1 MQILL
6 CCGKHKL
13 DPVQLIYFAG
23 TWIVVDGNN
32 VGFRMLT
39 ANFLDDTF
47 SYDVV
52 RQASKRLDADDVR
65 DTAVDEFHHLSGQE
79 PSFTGL
85 ISGRNDGRS
94 HFCKITDIC
103 GWCKVA
109 EPRVG
114 IVGEILVKFLPAANN
129 HLAELLES
137 EGAEAVVP
145 DLIDFMC
152 YCFYNQNFKVEN
164 LGFKKSKATMANW
177 GIKAI
182 EWVRKPASEALAQSR
197 HFAPPA
203 DIRDLAKMAS
213 PIVSTGNQTGE
224 GWFLT
229 GEMMELI
236 HGDVPNIVCIQPF
249 GCLPNHIVGKGVIK
263 EIRREYPTANIVAID
278 YDPGASEVNQLN
290 RIKLMLSTAHS
301 LEEFRAEA
309 I

>member
-85 ISGRNDGRS
+85 ISGRNDGCS

-103 GWCKVA
+103 GRCKVA
-109 EPRVG
+109 ALLQGLICCFSQPVDGSEAKICDG
-114 IVGEILVKFLPAANN
+114 CLGFLESKLFNLEILVV
-129 HLAELLES
+129 
-137 EGAEAVVP
+137 EAVA
-145 DLIDFMC
+145 D
-152 YCFYNQNFKVEN
+152 KVD
-164 LGFKKSKATMANW
+164 K
-177 GIKAI
+177 
-182 EWVRKPASEALAQSR
+182 
-197 HFAPPA
+197 
-203 DIRDLAKMAS
+203 IR
-213 PIVSTGNQTGE
+213 NNR
-224 GWFLT
+224 F
-229 GEMMELI
+229 
-236 HGDVPNIVCIQPF
+236 CPF
-249 GCLPNHIVGKGVIK
+249 CLQKICQVV
-263 EIRREYPTANIVAID
+263 VA
-278 YDPGASEVNQLN
+278 
-290 RIKLMLSTAHS
+290 R
-301 LEEFRAEA
+301 
-309 I
+309 

>member
-1 MQILL
+1 MRLFIVFMQILL

-109 EPRVG
+109 ALLQSLICCFSQPVDGSETKICDG
-114 IVGEILVKFLPAANN
+114 CLGF
-129 HLAELLES
+129 LES
-137 EGAEAVVP
+137 KLFNLEVLVVEAVADKVNKVRNNRFCAFCFQKICQMVVGSRQELDK
-145 DLIDFMC
+145 DLTYDTNARLFLIGDRDRIKIMDHLTAHF
-152 YCFYNQNFKVEN
+152 FE
-164 LGFKKSKATMANW
+164 GTMADAAACYEGNDALLPDFVLAVYDTLFQL
-177 GIKAI
+177 IRTHAI
-182 EWVRKPASEALAQSR
+182 YAFHQ
-197 HFAPPA
+197 
-203 DIRDLAKMAS
+203 DI
-213 PIVSTGNQTGE
+213 T
-224 GWFLT
+224 
-229 GEMMELI
+229 
-236 HGDVPNIVCIQPF
+236 
-249 GCLPNHIVGKGVIK
+249 
-263 EIRREYPTANIVAID
+263 EYGT
-278 YDPGASEVNQLN
+278 VND
-290 RIKLMLSTAHS
+290 TPD
-301 LEEFRAEA
+301 
-309 I
+309 